1 VIKYQPTNQ
10 EDDDSTV
17 NEVGVFT
24 FAIVKTKSKS
34 NCNGCENET
43 YVHYHNAIKI
53 SSRYRKGCRQLLRVI
68 EKMWVGCQHLLKTK
82 VLPLNLYLSDDSVPK
97 CYFSSVHNA

>member
-1 VIKYQPTNQ
+1 MIKYQPTNQ

-68 EKMWVGCQHLLKTK
+68 EKNVGW
-82 VLPLNLYLSDDSVPK
+82 LPTMATHWAKQLSL
-97 CYFSSVHNA
+97 

>member
-24 FAIVKTKSKS
+24 FAIVKTESKS
-34 NCNGCENET
+34 NCNGCENES
-43 YVHYHNAIKI
+43 YVHWQNVTKI

-68 EKMWVGCQHLLKTK
+68 EKNVGW
-82 VLPLNLYLSDDSVPK
+82 LPTMATHWAKQLSL
-97 CYFSSVHNA
+97 